1 MTIPFILKDHS
12 TYGSDGDDM
21 LELQA
26 VHDRLSLNG
35 KVRCENCNTNM
46 TNAFGIFSCTTAA
59 CPTPDISEDVLL
71 TAVMSKLVD
80 RITTDETLERV
91 SQNINEITAPDI
103 QHQATTLDTAEYGV
117 NYLNSWKARLTRE
130 VDLGLRSL
138 PDLVETINEIDKQK
152 SSLAYE
158 ATVARDELDKL
169 QFISDTEGI
178 RDTAEA
184 LDTYLKSHQPEY
196 VQELLDLV
204 VDQVR
209 LSERA
214 IRVIY
219 TQNLPSQDDPGALPE
234 DVFRLP

>member
-1 MTIPFILKDHS
+1 MTIPFILKDHN
-12 TYGSDGDDM
+12 TYGSNGDDM

-91 SQNINEITAPDI
+91 SQNIKE
-103 QHQATTLDTAEYGV
+103 TTNAQVLDQMLALRNGELPINIVDRSDSPEGSASGVIEQTIDLKEYHA
-117 NYLNSWKARLTRE
+117 S
-130 VDLGLRSL
+130 LRR
-138 PDLVETINEIDKQK
+138 
-152 SSLAYE
+152 E
-158 ATVARDELDKL
+158 ATLAREALDRL
-169 QFISDTEGI
+169 DFISDTEGI
-178 RDTAEA
+178 RDTAKA
-184 LDTYLKSHQPEY
+184 LDTYLNSPEPEY

-209 LSERA
+209 LSETDA
-214 IRVIY
+214 WVVY
-219 TQNLPSQDDPGALPE
+219 AQDLASQDDPGATPE
-234 DVFRLP
+234 DVITLP